1 MWPGITAALIL
12 LVRLGLIW
20 GKPLGIS
27 VEMADVF
34 GSLGWGEIQIRVWG
48 WLMQVLIVVQLAKK
62 TKSGTAA
69 LIAAANPWLN
79 TISMWYIWETT
90 ALAAGLWGW
99 AATKKWQ
106 RTVAIIFI
114 VLALAA
120 DRTNLKR
127 ISIDNLFNK
136 LNWSYL
142 GQTVDE
148 IQKINF
154 QATGKTYML
163 PAIVRKIL
171 YNKPG
176 LAINTVLQRSIALI
190 DFEQWT
196 APLAAWTVT
205 GLSGL
210 PPKGLL
216 PLIYYW
222 DIPLLVFTIVI
233 FDKKNVKWWLI
244 GGWLGGIFLDKKFFT
259 VGGILFIPAV
269 VLLINKAVGGWDKRL
284 VCILYLVGAG
294 MFYREMFF
302 NQLKWQYSDVYLF
315 RQTAEWLKKSFPNDA
330 QVVVTSKFGPMEKM
344 LKFYGV
350 LPNTRIEVG
359 EFTPSPGKIYIGLP
373 KELKNIPED
382 KIIKKIEADDELVY
396 GYGKGLWI
404 AKY

>member
-12 LVRLGLIW
+12 LVRLGLTL
-20 GKPLGIS
+20 GKPLGVS
-27 VEMADVF
+27 VEMAEVF
-34 GSLGWGEIQIRVWG
+34 GNLGWGEIQIRVWG
-48 WLMQVLIVVQLAKK
+48 WLMQVLIVILLAKK

-106 RTVAIIFI
+106 KIVAIIFV
-114 VLALAA
+114 VLALTAN
-120 DRTNLKR
+120 RTNLKR
-127 ISIDNLFNK
+127 ISVDNLFNK

-163 PAIVRKIL
+163 PAVVRKIL
-171 YNKPG
+171 YNKPDV
-176 LAINTVLQRSIALI
+176 AINTVLQRSIALI

-216 PLIYYW
+216 PLVYYW
-222 DIPLLVFTIVI
+222 DIVLLVFAIAI
-233 FDKKNVKWWLI
+233 SNKKGVGWWLA

-269 VLLINKAVGGWDKRL
+269 VILIDKAVRGFDKRL
-284 VCILYLVGAG
+284 VCTLYLVGSG
-294 MFYREMFF
+294 LFYREMFF
-302 NQLKWQYSDVYLF
+302 NQLKWQYSDVYLY
-315 RQTAEWLKKSFPNDA
+315 RQTAMWLKDNLTA
-330 QVVVTSKFGPMEKM
+330 GEQAVVTNKFGPMDKM

-350 LPNTRIEVG
+350 LPNSRIQVG
-359 EFTPSPGKIYIGLP
+359 KFSPTPGSIYIGLP
-373 KELKNIPED
+373 KEMQGIPEE
-382 KIIKKIEADDELVY
+382 KIVEKIDADDELVY

-404 AKY
+404 ARY